1 MRFSEM
7 GGIMAKEPQPEKTYE
22 EKMLELAKQQVKNLV
37 AIKETLW
44 FIFFALVA
52 AGIVSVVRWLF

>member
-1 MRFSEM
+1 LEM
-7 GGIMAKEPQPEKTYE
+7 GGIMANGPKPEKPYE
-22 EKMLELAKQQVKNLV
+22 GKMLELAKQQVKNLV